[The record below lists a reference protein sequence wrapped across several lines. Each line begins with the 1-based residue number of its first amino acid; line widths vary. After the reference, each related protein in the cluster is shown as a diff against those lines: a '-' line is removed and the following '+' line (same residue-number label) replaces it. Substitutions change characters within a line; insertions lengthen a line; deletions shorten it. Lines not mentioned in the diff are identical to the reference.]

1 MTSARGF
8 CCTLSGHDI
17 NAGMDEEG
25 VIRARVSGQSIEKI
39 ARARRVSAA
48 EVHAVLDRYCDRTL
62 NRDVRRHG
70 LAIELAR
77 LDRLLEAAWPKAM
90 GGDLTA
96 IAIAEKLSAR
106 RCVMLGLHAPQ
117 EAVLRI
123 IEESRPKITSTDRI
137 EAALKVL
144 CAQRDSAPVVEV
156 NAHAEAAP
164 PVG

>member
-1 MTSARGF
+1 
-8 CCTLSGHDI
+8 
-17 NAGMDEEG
+17 MDEES
-25 VIRARVSGQSIEKI
+25 VVRARIRGQSIEKI

-48 EVHAVLDRYCDRTL
+48 EVHAVLDKYCERTL
-62 NRDVRRHG
+62 NPDVRRHG

-90 GGDLTA
+90 GGDLAA

-123 IEESRPKITSTDRI
+123 IEESRPKVTSTSRI
-137 EAALKVL
+137 EAALNAL

-156 NAHAEAAP
+156 DAHAEESP
-164 PVG
+164 PAS

>member
-90 GGDLTA
+90 GGELAA
-96 IAIAEKLSAR
+96 IANPRLLSRSKRMLKKRRPPAEPKRVSRALELAR
-106 RCVMLGLHAPQ
+106 L
-117 EAVLRI
+117 
-123 IEESRPKITSTDRI
+123 D
-137 EAALKVL
+137 AL
-144 CAQRDSAPVVEV
+144 
-156 NAHAEAAP
+156 
-164 PVG
+164 